1 MTESERRDFP
11 ICIEDIMHTAYLQYS
26 LSVNVGRAIPDV
38 RDGLKPVTR
47 RILYAMRQMGLTK
60 SHAYT
65 KSAKVVGEV
74 IGKYHP
80 HGDSSVYDAMV
91 RLAQDFAMRM
101 PLVDGQGNF
110 GSIDGDPAAAYRYT
124 ECRLERL
131 AEELLRDIEKDTV
144 DMTPTFDESG
154 SEPAVLPAMFPHLLI
169 NGNTGIGVGM
179 ATNIPPHRLSEVI
192 NATILLLENPT
203 ATIDELMEF
212 LPGPDF
218 PTGAIIRGKKEI
230 RRLYHT
236 GKGSIRIRSRAEII
250 EKDGREQIIITEIP
264 YAVNKENMV
273 KRIADLV
280 KEKRIIDISNIRD
293 ESSRRVGIRVVVDVK
308 RGAMGSVVLNQL
320 YAIGGLESSF
330 GASMLVV
337 DHNRPRIMN
346 LSQILQAF
354 IDHRM
359 EVVIRRANFEL
370 RKAEARA
377 HILEGL
383 LIAVANI
390 DDVVRIIRES
400 QTKEE
405 AGNHLMARFELTKIQ
420 ADAILEMR
428 LHQLTGLAIDDIQK
442 EYDEV
447 KKFIEYLNELLSS
460 REKRI
465 EMIKGELEEIRD
477 KYDDKR
483 RSEITFDDSD
493 LDMADLIP
501 QQDCVI
507 TVSSTGYIK
516 RMSAADFETQHRGGK
531 GNRGMDIKDGDF
543 VEHLFFANSHDLI
556 FFFTDKG
563 VMHWLKVFEIP
574 EGSKI
579 SKGKAIVNMIKIEPG
594 ERIRAMLTLNEQ
606 NLDNP
611 DRYIIMA
618 TRNGYIKKTA
628 LPAYKNLRRAGLR
641 SIIIEENDDL
651 IDVFMC
657 GTGDEIILCTG
668 KGMACRFAQS
678 DVRAMGRT
686 TRGVTGIRF
695 KIEGDYVVSM
705 VVSTTEE
712 SDVLED
718 LETNDATLD
727 TESAI
732 DADIEIEDGIEDDV
746 ELEDEVDAE
755 AEVEVSDE
763 PEMLV
768 ISDGGIGKRSY
779 VSAYRKTRRGAKGV
793 LNIRL
798 RENELVIAALLV
810 ESGEKAM
817 LITERGQVVK
827 IPIDEVRRV
836 GRNSVGVTVM
846 KMKYKNDRI
855 TSAIKITDDDEDE
868 EEIIDTDLENP
879 ENNVPETENSESSEE
894 TAPEAIIPGTGETDS
909 NPENAE

>member
-80 HGDSSVYDAMV
+80 HGDSSVYNAMV